1 MKTKNLFLSVIC
13 LFSFILSSI
22 TAYSSNYHSEVKLAL
37 HQLDTSEH
45 FIAFK
50 LPLVAHTKKQFR
62 QLITIVDES
71 AQKFGLNY
79 MEKNVYLG
87 YPLENGRLNYAKSIS
102 EQNFYVNNLHKTC
115 FLFNFLSF
123 WSDK

>member
-22 TAYSSNYHSEVKLAL
+22 TAYSSNYHSEVKLASQ
-37 HQLDTSEH
+37 QLDTSEH

-87 YPLENGRLNYAKSIS
+87 YPLTWNSLELTGTEKVFLNRTFTSIIYIKLV
-102 EQNFYVNNLHKTC
+102 F
-115 FLFNFLSF
+115 
-123 WSDK
+123 